1 MTADA
6 GPSWTRR
13 ALLAGVGLAAAAGGV
28 LWYGRQGAGE
38 AAPAD
43 LWEQRFPRP
52 DGGELALATLR
63 GRPLL
68 INFWATW
75 CPPCVK
81 EMPELDR
88 FARAQAGKLAV
99 VGLAIDAPEPVR
111 VFLKRQPV
119 SFDVGLAAL
128 AGSDLARALGN
139 PAGSLPFTVLLDA
152 RGAVAR
158 RKLGET
164 HFDELQGWAAKL

>member
-1 MTADA
+1 MK
-6 GPSWTRR
+6 RR
-13 ALLAGVGLAAAAGGV
+13 AWLIAGAGAAAAAAGIG
-28 LWYGRQGAGE
+28 WRGWSEARRE
-38 AAPAD
+38 AALDAATGG
-43 LWEQRFPRP
+43 LWHRRFDRP
-52 DGGELALATLR
+52 EGGELALAAWR
-63 GRPLL
+63 GQPLL

-88 FARAQAGKLAV
+88 FARAQAGKVAV

-152 RGAVAR
+152 RGAVSR